1 MTQKRKLVS
10 KLFVA
15 VVVLTLV
22 SCCFLASTFARYTSG
37 GSGTGTVNVATW
49 KITGKG
55 TGDAGEINATF
66 NKLSPSKAEYVDTP
80 RTHSTAPVLV
90 ATISNTGDVDALVTL
105 TTGASTI
112 TAPAGGWEN
121 PYTESEIEGLFTIKL
136 YTSDTDGAAD
146 SVAGLTAY
154 DEALNEALNVP
165 ATNGTLYVYAVVT
178 WSSDVGKTD
187 PDPDGTYADARDTW
201 VSENVTGVSFDI
213 SYTAVQNS
221 ELPA

>member
-37 GSGTGTVNVATW
+37 GSGTGTVEVATW

-66 NKLSPSKAEYVDTP
+66 DKLSPSKAAYDNTP

-90 ATISNTGDVDALVTL
+90 ATITYEIDVNGILTL
-105 TTGASTI
+105 TADEETI
-112 TAPAGGWEN
+112 TKTADDWGTYDE
-121 PYTESEIEGLFTIKL
+121 EEIKGLFDIQL
-136 YTSDTDGAAD
+136 YTSTTDGAAD
-146 SVAGLTAY
+146 SVDDLTAY
-154 DEALNEALNVP
+154 NAAINVP
-165 ATNGTLYVYAVVT
+165 ATSGTYYVYAVVT
-178 WSSDVGKTD
+178 WTSDDNTSDDNPVTGVA
-187 PDPDGTYADARDTW
+187 ADARDTW
-201 VSENVTGVSFDI
+201 VGANVTSVGYEL
-213 SYTAVQNS
+213 SYTFVQNS
-221 ELPA
+221 QLPA

>member
-66 NKLSPSKAEYVDTP
+66 NKLSPSKAAYVDTA

-154 DEALNEALNVP
+154 DEALNVP

-178 WSSDVGKTD
+178 WTSDDKTVTGED
-187 PDPDGTYADARDTW
+187 ADARDTW
-201 VSENVTGVSFDI
+201 VGENVTGVSFDI

-221 ELPA
+221 ELPGPQA

>member
-37 GSGTGTVNVATW
+37 GSGTGTVEVATW
-49 KITGKG
+49 KITGEG
-55 TGDAGEINATF
+55 TGDAGKIEAKF
-66 NKLSPSKAEYVDTP
+66 NQLSPSKAAYDSTP

-90 ATISNTGDVDALVTL
+90 ATIKNTGDVDALVTL

-112 TAPAGGWEN
+112 TDPAEGWE
-121 PYTESEIEGLFTIKL
+121 PYSKSAIEGLFTIKL
-136 YTSDTDGAAD
+136 YTSTEEEVSPAVGD
-146 SVAGLTAY
+146 LTAY
-154 DEALNEALNVP
+154 TVALNVP
-165 ATNGTLYVYAVVT
+165 ATSGTLYVYAVVT
-178 WSSDVGKTD
+178 WTSDDDTVKGE
-187 PDPDGTYADARDTW
+187 PADTRDTW
-201 VSENVTGVSFDI
+201 VGENVTGVSFTI

-221 ELPA
+221 QLPA

>member
-66 NKLSPSKAEYVDTP
+66 DKLSPSKNAYVDTA
-80 RTHSTAPVLV
+80 RKHSTAPVLV

-112 TAPAGGWEN
+112 TEPDGGWVD
-121 PYTESEIEGLFTIKL
+121 YTESTIEGLFTIKL
-136 YTSDTDGAAD
+136 YTSTEEEVSPAVGD
-146 SVAGLTAY
+146 LTAY
-154 DEALNEALNVP
+154 TVALNVP
-165 ATNGTLYVYAVVT
+165 ATSGTLYVYAVVT
-178 WSSDVGKTD
+178 WTSDDETVKGAA
-187 PDPDGTYADARDTW
+187 ADTRDTW
-201 VSENVTGVSFDI
+201 VGENVTGVSFDI
-213 SYTAVQNS
+213 SYTAVQDS
-221 ELPA
+221 QLPA

>member
-66 NKLSPSKAEYVDTP
+66 NKLSPSKAAYVDTP

-90 ATISNTGDVDALVTL
+90 ATIRNTGDVDALVTL

-112 TAPAGGWEN
+112 TKPDGNWGE
-121 PYTESEIEGLFTIKL
+121 YSESEIEGLFTIAL
-136 YTSDTDGAAD
+136 YTSTTNGAAD
-146 SVAGLTAY
+146 SVDGLTAY
-154 DEALNEALNVP
+154 TDVAINVP
-165 ATNGTLYVYAVVT
+165 ATSGTLYVYAVVT

-201 VSENVTGVSFDI
+201 VGENVTGVSFTI
-213 SYTAVQNS
+213 SYTAVQDS
-221 ELPA
+221 QLPA

>member
-55 TGDAGEINATF
+55 TGDAGGINATF
-66 NKLSPSKAEYVDTP
+66 DKLSPSKDAYVDTP

-112 TAPAGGWEN
+112 TEPAGGWE
-121 PYTESEIEGLFTIKL
+121 PYTESAIEGLFTIKL
-136 YTSDTDGAAD
+136 YTSTEEEVSPAVGD
-146 SVAGLTAY
+146 LTAY
-154 DEALNEALNVP
+154 TVAINVP
-165 ATNGTLYVYAVVT
+165 ATSGTLYVYAVVT
-178 WSSDVGKTD
+178 WTSDDKTVT
-187 PDPDGTYADARDTW
+187 GEAADTRDTW
-201 VSENVTGVSFDI
+201 VGENVTGVSFDI

-221 ELPA
+221 EAPNA

>member
-37 GSGTGTVNVATW
+37 GSGTGTVEVATW
-49 KITGKG
+49 AISGPG
-55 TGDAGEINATF
+55 AGGINATF
-66 NKLSPSKAEYVDTP
+66 DKLSPSKDAYVDTA

-154 DEALNEALNVP
+154 TKAINVP
-165 ATNGTLYVYAVVT
+165 ATSGTLYVYAVVT
-178 WSSDVGKTD
+178 WTSDDKTVTGED
-187 PDPDGTYADARDTW
+187 ADARDTW
-201 VSENVTGVSFDI
+201 VGENVTGVSFDI

-221 ELPA
+221 QLPA

>member
-37 GSGTGTVNVATW
+37 GSGTGTVEVATW
-49 KITGKG
+49 KVTGEG
-55 TGDAGEINATF
+55 AGQINAQF
-66 NKLSPSKAEYVDTP
+66 KQLSPSMDEYVDTP

-112 TAPAGGWEN
+112 TEPAGGWGEGE
-121 PYTESEIEGLFTIKL
+121 YSKSEIEGLFTIAL
-136 YTSDTDGAAD
+136 YTSTTNGAAD
-146 SVAGLTAY
+146 SVDGLTAY
-154 DEALNEALNVP
+154 TAATAAINVP
-165 ATNGTLYVYAVVT
+165 ATSGTLYVYAVVT
-178 WSSDVGKTD
+178 WTSDDKTVTGED
-187 PDPDGTYADARDTW
+187 ADARDTW
-201 VSENVTGVSFDI
+201 VGENVTGVSFDI

>member
-66 NKLSPSKAEYVDTP
+66 NKLSPSKAAYVDTP
-80 RTHSTAPVLV
+80 RKHSTAPVLV
-90 ATISNTGDVDALVTL
+90 ATIKNTGDVDALVTL

-112 TAPAGGWEN
+112 TKPDGNWGE
-121 PYTESEIEGLFTIKL
+121 YSESEIEGLFTIAL
-136 YTSDTDGAAD
+136 YTSTTNGAAD
-146 SVAGLTAY
+146 SVDGLNAY
-154 DEALNEALNVP
+154 TDVAINVP
-165 ATNGTLYVYAVVT
+165 ATSGTLYVYAVVT

-201 VSENVTGVSFDI
+201 VGENVTGVSFTI
-213 SYTAVQNS
+213 SYTAVQDS
-221 ELPA
+221 QLPA

>member
-37 GSGTGTVNVATW
+37 GGGTGTVEVATW
-49 KITGKG
+49 AISGPG
-55 TGDAGEINATF
+55 AGGINATF
-66 NKLSPSKAEYVDTP
+66 DKLSPSKAAYVDTP

-90 ATISNTGDVDALVTL
+90 ATIKNTGDVDALVTL

-112 TAPAGGWEN
+112 TEPTGGWGG
-121 PYTESEIEGLFTIKL
+121 YSDSEIEGLFTIAL
-136 YTSDTDGAAD
+136 YTSTTNGAAD
-146 SVAGLTAY
+146 SVDGLTAY
-154 DEALNEALNVP
+154 TDVAINVP
-165 ATNGTLYVYAVVT
+165 ATSGTLYVYAVVT
-178 WSSDVGKTD
+178 WSSDYDTVKGEA
-187 PDPDGTYADARDTW
+187 ADARDTW
-201 VSENVTGVSFDI
+201 VGENVTGVSFTI

-221 ELPA
+221 ERPGPQA

>member
-37 GSGTGTVNVATW
+37 GNGTGTVEVATW
-49 KITGKG
+49 KITGEG

-66 NKLSPSKAEYVDTP
+66 NQLSPSKDAYVDTP

-90 ATISNTGDVDALVTL
+90 ATIKNTGDVDALVTL

-112 TAPAGGWEN
+112 TAPEGGWGI
-121 PYTESEIEGLFTIKL
+121 YSDSEIEGLFTIKL
-136 YTSDTDGAAD
+136 YTSTEEEVSPAVGD
-146 SVAGLTAY
+146 LTAY
-154 DEALNEALNVP
+154 TAAINVP
-165 ATNGTLYVYAVVT
+165 KTNGTLYVYAVVT
-178 WSSDVGKTD
+178 WSSDVGGKT
-187 PDPDGTYADARDTW
+187 GTDADERDTW
-201 VSENVTGVSFDI
+201 VGENVTGVSFAI

-221 ELPA
+221 QLPA

>member
-66 NKLSPSKAEYVDTP
+66 NKLSPSKAAYVDTP

-105 TTGASTI
+105 TTGESTI
-112 TAPAGGWEN
+112 TAPAGGWVD
-121 PYTESEIEGLFTIKL
+121 YTESAIEGLFTIAL
-136 YTSDTDGAAD
+136 YTSTTNGAAV
-146 SVAGLTAY
+146 SVDGLNAY
-154 DEALNEALNVP
+154 TVAINVP
-165 ATNGTLYVYAVVT
+165 ATSGTLYVYAVVT
-178 WSSDVGKTD
+178 WTSDDKTVTGED
-187 PDPDGTYADARDTW
+187 ADARDTW
-201 VSENVTGVSFDI
+201 VGENVTGVSFDI

>member
-37 GSGTGTVNVATW
+37 GSGTGTVEVATW
-49 KITGKG
+49 AISGPG
-55 TGDAGEINATF
+55 AGGINATF
-66 NKLSPSKAEYVDTP
+66 DKLSPSKDAYVDTA

-154 DEALNEALNVP
+154 DEALNVP

-178 WSSDVGKTD
+178 WTSDDDTVKGEA
-187 PDPDGTYADARDTW
+187 ADTRDTW
-201 VSENVTGVSFDI
+201 VGENVTGVSFDI

-221 ELPA
+221 QLPT

>member
-1 MTQKRKLVS
+1 M
-10 KLFVA
+10 
-15 VVVLTLV
+15 
-22 SCCFLASTFARYTSG
+22 
-37 GSGTGTVNVATW
+37 
-49 KITGKG
+49 
-55 TGDAGEINATF
+55 
-66 NKLSPSKAEYVDTP
+66 
-80 RTHSTAPVLV
+80 LV

-154 DEALNEALNVP
+154 DEALNVP

-178 WSSDVGKTD
+178 WTSDDDTVKGE
-187 PDPDGTYADARDTW
+187 PADARDTW

>member
-37 GSGTGTVNVATW
+37 GNGTGTVEVATW
-49 KITGKG
+49 AISGPG
-55 TGDAGEINATF
+55 AGGINATF
-66 NKLSPSKAEYVDTP
+66 DKLSPSKDAYVDTP

-112 TAPAGGWEN
+112 TEPAGGWE
-121 PYTESEIEGLFTIKL
+121 PYTESAIEGLFTIKL
-136 YTSDTDGAAD
+136 YTSTEEEVSPAVGD
-146 SVAGLTAY
+146 LTAY
-154 DEALNEALNVP
+154 TVAINVP
-165 ATNGTLYVYAVVT
+165 ATSGTLYVYAVVT
-178 WSSDVGKTD
+178 WTSDDKTVT
-187 PDPDGTYADARDTW
+187 GEAADTRDTW
-201 VSENVTGVSFDI
+201 VGENVTGVSFDI

-221 ELPA
+221 EAPNA

>member
-37 GSGTGTVNVATW
+37 GGGTGTVEVATW
-49 KITGKG
+49 AISGPG
-55 TGDAGEINATF
+55 AGGINATF
-66 NKLSPSKAEYVDTP
+66 DKLSPSKDAYVDTP
-80 RTHSTAPVLV
+80 RTHPTAPVLV
-90 ATISNTGDVDALVTL
+90 ATIKNTGDVDALVTL

-112 TAPAGGWEN
+112 TEPAGGWGA
-121 PYTESEIEGLFTIKL
+121 YSKSEIEGLFTIAL
-136 YTSDTDGAAD
+136 YTSTTDGAAD
-146 SVAGLTAY
+146 SVDGLTAY
-154 DEALNEALNVP
+154 TVAINVP
-165 ATNGTLYVYAVVT
+165 ATSGTLYVYAVVT
-178 WSSDVGKTD
+178 WSSDVGGKT
-187 PDPDGTYADARDTW
+187 GTDADARDTW
-201 VSENVTGVSFDI
+201 VGEKVTGVSFDI

>member
-37 GSGTGTVNVATW
+37 GSGTGTVEVATW
-49 KITGKG
+49 KVTGE
-55 TGDAGEINATF
+55 GEGQINAQF
-66 NKLSPSKAEYVDTP
+66 NQLSPSMDEYVDTP

-90 ATISNTGDVDALVTL
+90 ATITYEIDVNGILKL
-105 TTGASTI
+105 TVGEETI
-112 TAPAGGWEN
+112 TKTAADWGTYDEG
-121 PYTESEIEGLFTIKL
+121 EIKGLFDIQL
-136 YTSDTDGAAD
+136 YLSNAKASSIADLTGKAVASDAETE
-146 SVAGLTAY
+146 VTAGK
-154 DEALNEALNVP
+154 
-165 ATNGTLYVYAVVT
+165 GTYYVYAVVT

-201 VSENVTGVSFDI
+201 VGANVTSVGYDL
-213 SYTAVQNS
+213 SYTFVQNS
-221 ELPA
+221 QLPA

>member
-37 GSGTGTVNVATW
+37 GNGTGTVEVATW
-49 KITGKG
+49 AISGPG
-55 TGDAGEINATF
+55 AGGINATF
-66 NKLSPSKAEYVDTP
+66 DKLSPSKDAYVDTP

-112 TAPAGGWEN
+112 TAPDGGWEGK
-121 PYTESEIEGLFTIKL
+121 PYTKDEIEGLFTIKL
-136 YTSDTDGAAD
+136 YTSTTDGAAV
-146 SVAGLTAY
+146 SVNGLTAY
-154 DEALNEALNVP
+154 TKAINVPATSGTVP

-178 WSSDVGKTD
+178 WTSDDETVKGAA
-187 PDPDGTYADARDTW
+187 ADTRDTW
-201 VSENVTGVSFDI
+201 VGANVTSVGYEL
-213 SYTAVQNS
+213 SYTFVQDS
-221 ELPA
+221 QLPA

>member
-55 TGDAGEINATF
+55 TGDAGEIKATF
-66 NKLSPSKAEYVDTP
+66 GQLSPSKAAYVDTA

-105 TTGASTI
+105 TTGESTI
-112 TAPAGGWEN
+112 TDPEGGWGD
-121 PYTESEIEGLFTIKL
+121 YSDSEIEGLFTIKL
-136 YTSDTDGAAD
+136 YTSTEEEVSPAVGD
-146 SVAGLTAY
+146 LTAY
-154 DEALNEALNVP
+154 TKAINVP
-165 ATNGTLYVYAVVT
+165 ATSGTLYVYAVVT
-178 WSSDVGKTD
+178 WTSDVGGKT
-187 PDPDGTYADARDTW
+187 GTDADARDTW
-201 VSENVTGVSFDI
+201 VGENVTGVSFDI

-221 ELPA
+221 QLPA